1 MKKTKR
7 KLFYSAMVLAT
18 LAPSMFGVA
27 ALAETET
34 SDVDNVSSISKD
46 PEATLKSVVTVN
58 GNPLAKD
65 QAILAGDSITWDI
78 IARPGN
84 TGLLQ
89 SFVDTLPKGVKF
101 DPNSK
106 YAVTVY
112 NVNNDGT
119 IGDEITDEGTGTIN
133 GKTYTWIPKDPL
145 KYFYVGEES
154 RQNRILFHITTKAEG
169 SVDPDT
175 ILENLATITTVNPKN
190 DEEQVATDT
199 ARVHTVKEIK
209 PTLVKHVS
217 VDEGKTWLDKGELKN
232 KDDLYTYRV
241 LATIP
246 VHSVESHFSITDPLE
261 NVQSFKEVTIYEGVY
276 SSDAKEI
283 TEEPEDEKVE
293 NETTETT
300 DVKLENTENQLA
312 DSILSSETS
321 SSTEETSEN
330 RENNSETASKTIKNV
345 TNEFDI
351 ATENG
356 KIVATAKE
364 SYVKRLGKSKKAI
377 NISLVV
383 SGVQL
388 TETSFK
394 ELEKYN
400 QGGVTYIPNV
410 ASMEL
415 DKEKVDSNKTVVS
428 PPVADSKQGAI
439 GKSVSTDEGKTWVNN
454 GELQTQDKLYDYKID
469 VTAPFQQDIKAMT
482 IKDTFIAGQ
491 DLDQAEISVK
501 ISDVEENTSDSDQG
515 IVNDESGSEETDE
528 DNDVTSQGKLEKIKD
543 EKGNTLVTW
552 SANEE
557 LIKKINA
564 ANEETGAIKF
574 TMLVKGVSIKNATE
588 EQLNALLKN
597 EKIVVPNDAQLVVTG
612 TDGNEHVLTSNEVT
626 VSLPTP
632 ALNDPVENNEDQPQ
646 KDFLA
651 NTAEA
656 LKQNP
661 ILAVFGALIIL
672 GGSAFGIKKWKQ
684 KATQKQND

>member
-7 KLFYSAMVLAT
+7 KFLYSAMVLAT
-18 LAPSMFGVA
+18 LAPSMLGVT
-27 ALAETET
+27 ALAETE
-34 SDVDNVSSISKD
+34 SSKENNIGSISKD
-46 PEATLKSVVTVN
+46 PEATLKSVITVN

-65 QAILAGDSITWDI
+65 QAILPGDSITWDI

-84 TGLLQ
+84 TGLLK
-89 SFVDTLPKGVKF
+89 SFEDTLPKGVKF

-119 IGDEITDEGTGTIN
+119 IGDEITDEGTGSIN
-133 GKTYTWIPKDPL
+133 GKTFTWIPKDPL

-154 RQNRILFHITTKAEG
+154 KQNRILFHITTKAEG

-190 DEEQVATDT
+190 DKEQVVTDT

-217 VDEGKTWLDKGELKN
+217 VDDGKTWLDKGELKN

-246 VHSVESHFSITDPLE
+246 VHSVESHFSITDPME

-283 TEEPEDEKVE
+283 TEEPNDEKTESDTTDEKVE
-293 NETTETT
+293 NSESQSADSTETT
-300 DVKLENTENQLA
+300 
-312 DSILSSETS
+312 ISSETS
-321 SSTEETSEN
+321 SSTEETSESKETN
-330 RENNSETASKTIKNV
+330 VETASKTIKNV

-351 ATENG
+351 TTENG
-356 KIVATAKE
+356 KIVATAKD
-364 SYVKRLGKSKKAI
+364 SYVKKLGKSKKAT

-415 DKEKVDSNKTVVS
+415 DKDKVESNKTVVS
-428 PPVADSKQGAI
+428 PPTADSKQGAI
-439 GKSVSTDEGKTWVNN
+439 GKSVSTDEGKSWVNN
-454 GELQTQDKLYDYKID
+454 GELQSQDKLYDYKID
-469 VTAPFQQDIKAMT
+469 VTAPFQQDIKELA
-482 IKDTFIAGQ
+482 INDTFIAGQ
-491 DLDQAEISVK
+491 DLDQAEIFVK
-501 ISDVEENTSDSDQG
+501 IV
-515 IVNDESGSEETDE
+515 GSEESSE
-528 DNDVTSQGKLEKIKD
+528 DQDTKNDVTSQGKLEKNKD
-543 EKGNTLVTW
+543 ENGNTLVSW
-552 SANEE
+552 KANDE
-557 LIKKINA
+557 LIKKIND
-564 ANEETGAIKF
+564 ANEQTGAIKF
-574 TMLVKGVSIKNATE
+574 TMLIKGVSIKNASK
-588 EQLNALLKN
+588 EQLDALLKGD
-597 EKIVVPNDAQLVVTG
+597 KIVVPNDAQLVVTG
-612 TDGNEHVLTSNEVT
+612 ADGNEHVLKSNEVT

-632 ALNDPVENNEDQPQ
+632 ALNDPLDKEDQPQ

-656 LKQNP
+656 LKQN
-661 ILAVFGALIIL
+661 IVLAIVGALLIL
-672 GGSAFGIKKWKQ
+672 GGSIFGLKKWKQ
-684 KATQKQND
+684 KKQSKAE